1 MEAFILKR
9 FIAVIA
15 IGLVMG
21 ILAACGKEDDHEV
34 ITEPLELEQISVELT
49 VTNEVEIDETVH
61 MSSLVK
67 IGDRKID
74 QADEVVYEIWE
85 EGKKAESVTIDSV
98 NEGEGVY
105 TAETSFDEDGLFH
118 IQVHATAEMQHSMP
132 IETVTVGDGGEYE
145 ESDEPDYHTEGF
157 AMHFMK
163 PANVEAG
170 NEGSLLVHVELEDEA
185 LEDLDVRYEIWHE
198 NNPDQHD
205 WVDATEENAGE
216 YHASYIFEEAGAYT
230 IVIHV
235 EDDDELHE
243 HEEHVIEIE

>member
-1 MEAFILKR
+1 MKR
-9 FIAVIA
+9 LVLVVV

-21 ILAACGKEDDHEV
+21 IVTACGKEDDHEV
-34 ITEPLELEQISVELT
+34 IAEPPELEQISVELT
-49 VTNEVEIDETVH
+49 VTNEVDVDETVH

-74 QADEVVYEIWE
+74 DADEVVYEIWE
-85 EGKKAESVTIDSV
+85 EGKKDESVTIDSV
-98 NEGEGVY
+98 NEGEGIY

-132 IETVTVGDGGEYE
+132 IETVTVGDGGTYE
-145 ESDEPDYHTEGF
+145 ESTESDYHTEGF

-163 PANVEAG
+163 PTDVEAG
-170 NEGSLLVHVELEDEA
+170 DEGELLVHIELHEEA
-185 LEDLDVRYEIWHE
+185 LADLAVRYEVLHE

-216 YHASYIFEEAGAYT
+216 YQASYTFEEAGAYT
-230 IVIHV
+230 VVIHV
-235 EDDDELHE
+235 EGDEELHE
-243 HEEHVIEIE
+243 HEEHIIEVK